1 MPVHHRLRFLTF
13 PMRTSRLCSLW
24 PDMRPLRF
32 RRVPFGRD
40 VAFDPGGAT
49 ASRTAMPH
57 MLPSTVPS
65 VSASAKLLLS
75 WLNPPPHPITVYASH
90 PPSPTT
96 AQHSLPGGALPPYRG
111 RSFTGRIASASPDA
125 PEHEVG
131 TRLKRNFVALLGRQ
145 REIFKMG
152 LAVLAR
158 IDPYDHARAPF
169 QRELIVH
176 LGHHSVQTGHDG
188 GQLVEQG
195 VRTAMPVIDVQVHPF
210 DRNHPGRPWASPSH
224 GLDSATGEEM
234 VAAMNSVGVDGAIM
248 VSSFSAYEY
257 DPSYALEVYNT
268 YPNKFRVVTPVDATN
283 PAIDD
288 VVTKWAATPGA
299 RGIRI
304 RMRDGLPM
312 DADHPGLNRAFAA
325 AAKHGLPVN
334 LLCWGILDK
343 GLPHI
348 QRHRDTVIVIDHLGL
363 LQPARPPV
371 PADVWADLPKLLALA
386 RYENVRVKISGACTM
401 SHQSFPYDDIWEPVL
416 RVIDA
421 FGLDRC
427 MWGTDW
433 TRTIGM
439 LTYEQGVA
447 PFRDTKR
454 LSESDKAALMGGTLQ
469 KVYKW

>member
-1 MPVHHRLRFLTF
+1 
-13 PMRTSRLCSLW
+13 
-24 PDMRPLRF
+24 
-32 RRVPFGRD
+32 
-40 VAFDPGGAT
+40 
-49 ASRTAMPH
+49 
-57 MLPSTVPS
+57 
-65 VSASAKLLLS
+65 
-75 WLNPPPHPITVYASH
+75 
-90 PPSPTT
+90 
-96 AQHSLPGGALPPYRG
+96 
-111 RSFTGRIASASPDA
+111 
-125 PEHEVG
+125 
-131 TRLKRNFVALLGRQ
+131 
-145 REIFKMG
+145 
-152 LAVLAR
+152 
-158 IDPYDHARAPF
+158 
-169 QRELIVH
+169 
-176 LGHHSVQTGHDG
+176 
-188 GQLVEQG
+188 
-195 VRTAMPVIDVQVHPF
+195 MPVIDVQVHPF
-210 DRNHPGRPWASPSH
+210 DRDHPGRPWASPSH

-268 YPNKFRVVTPVDATN
+268 YPDKFRVVTPVDATN
-283 PAIDD
+283 PAVDD
-288 VVTKWAATPGA
+288 VVAKWAATPGA

-386 RYENVRVKISGACTM
+386 QYENVRVKISGACTM
-401 SHQSFPYDDIWEPVL
+401 SHQPFPYDDIWEPVL

-447 PFRDTKR
+447 PFREGQRKR
-454 LSESDKAALMGGTLQ
+454 YTRRLGDHAGLKNYGVNLVRVLPGGQSSARHTHSKQDEFVYVIEGEFVLVTDAGRETVGPGTCIGFPAGTGDGHHFLNLTQKDAIFLVIGDRTASDEVTYPDIDLELKAGPDGVRGFRRKDGTPYPLPARD
-469 KVYKW
+469 